1 MQTVR
6 EQRLVEDISSLHEE
20 PAWLRQRRI
29 TAWRFYEELPLP
41 TGKEEEWRRT
51 DVGALSLDGLTLFAH
66 AAPSPR
72 LPGGL
77 REGRNGYGG
86 QIVQRDS
93 QIVFQEMRP
102 ELAQQGVVFTDLHS
116 AAQRHPK
123 LIRRYFMTEAV
134 LPDEWKYVALHA
146 ALWSGGAFLY
156 VPPGVEVSLPLRY
169 AAGVDRAGTG
179 VFPHLLIVAEAGSS
193 VTCVDEQLSPT
204 RRGPGFSSAVVEV
217 IVREGARVRYVGV
230 QGWGKNVN
238 SFLTLRAILDKDSRL
253 QLMTVGLGGRVSK
266 AKLEAI
272 LRAPGA
278 SAEIAGLTLADGDQ
292 RFDYSTLQD
301 HIAPNT
307 TSELLFKSAMR
318 DRARFAWYGLTRVHK
333 GAGGSDANQESRS
346 LLLGDEAR
354 AMPMPV
360 LEIEAYDV
368 ARCSHGAT
376 VSSVDE
382 EQLFYVMS
390 RGLPRQEA
398 AQAIVEGFFRQGL
411 ERLGS
416 DGLRRGVVRAL
427 QRKLASGRQGEGRR
441 HDAGR

>member
-1 MQTVR
+1 VGIQAVQ
-6 EQRLVEDISSLHEE
+6 EQRLVEEISSLHEE
-20 PAWLRQRRI
+20 PAWLREQRRA
-29 TAWRFYEELPLP
+29 AWRFYEELPLP
-41 TGKEEEWRRT
+41 TGKEEEWRRA
-51 DVGALSLDGLTLFAH
+51 DPSALSLDGVTLFAP
-66 AAPSPR
+66 AAPSAR
-72 LPGGL
+72 LPGGP

-86 QIVQRDS
+86 QIVQHASR
-93 QIVFQEMRP
+93 IIFQETTP
-102 ELAQQGVVFTDLHS
+102 ELARQGVLFSDLHS
-116 AAQRHPK
+116 AARRHPK
-123 LIRRYFMTEAV
+123 LTQRFFMTDAV
-134 LPDEWKYVALHA
+134 RPDEWKYVALHG

-156 VPPGVEVSLPLRY
+156 VPAGVEVSLPLRY
-169 AAGVDRAGTG
+169 AVGVDGAGRG

-193 VTCVDEQLSPT
+193 VTCVDESLSPT
-204 RRGPGFSSAVVEV
+204 RRGPGFSSAVVE
-217 IVREGARVRYVGV
+217 IIAGEGARVRYVGL

-238 SFLTLRAILDKDSRL
+238 SFLTLRALLDKDSRL
-253 QLMTVGLGGRVSK
+253 QLMAVGLGGRVSK
-266 AKLEAI
+266 ARIEAV

-278 SAEIAGLTLADGDQ
+278 AAEIAGLTLADGDQ
-292 RFDYSTLQD
+292 RFDYGTLQD

-307 TSELLFKSAMR
+307 TSDLLFKSAMR

-333 GAGGSDANQESRS
+333 GAGGSDANQVSRS

-354 AMPMPV
+354 ATPMPV

-382 EQLFYVMS
+382 EQLFYMMS
-390 RGLPRQEA
+390 RGVPRQEA

-427 QRKLASGRQGEGRR
+427 QRKLASRR
-441 HDAGR
+441 G